1 MLVRYANVSFAYSR
15 QSFPLHVIIYKK
27 PRRWLLRLAPKNCC
41 HVLLYV
47 CMYVCM
53 RACTSVQVLVC
64 TLRLLFRW
72 LAACLAGCLSFHHL
86 SAAAVVL
93 GVAVVRAGARGAVV
107 DVAAGGAAAELAG
120 ARARGAAEALGPR
133 AELELAVVARGL
145 LGEVD
150 GHGAERGVDGLE
162 GQPLGRH
169 RSAALGSHVG
179 VVREQVLK
187 KGWRKKRTEIRRR
200 RSAIDRTT
208 MCG

>member
-1 MLVRYANVSFAYSR
+1 MF
-15 QSFPLHVIIYKK
+15 
-27 PRRWLLRLAPKNCC
+27 CC
-41 HVLLYV
+41 MCV
-47 CMYVCM
+47 CMYACVCVHLY
-53 RACTSVQVLVC
+53 RCLCAHFVC
-64 TLRLLFRW
+64 FFAGW
-72 LAACLAGCLSFHHL
+72 LAGYLSFHHL

-187 KGWRKKRTEIRRR
+187 KGRRKKRTEIRRR